1 MFADP
6 TGGRFPGRSQVGQP
20 DADGAIRLTDSDAAL
35 ARYSAVQKH
44 YFNDPFIR
52 PLLSRGAQYQP
63 PRPPLINVGTYV
75 RSEAIDSLVNEWLSL
90 SQAEGKKCQI
100 VSLGAGSDTRFWRI
114 ATGPQKDVLA
124 SYIELDFAENTTKK
138 AMAIRKSRELSIP
151 LGKPE
156 DIKITHCGSALNSSV
171 YHLVPA
177 DMRLPPAD
185 TLPPLLCPKGQPGIL
200 SPDLPT
206 LLLFE
211 CVLSK
216 SSTILGGVVYEMFG
230 LNDSFGR
237 VMLNNLKARNVDLPG
252 VEPYPSFQSLPSRFL
267 NRGFDASVAL
277 TLKQIRTTC
286 ISSEEL
292 QRISHLELLDEL
304 EELEL
309 VLQHYAITWGLKLYN
324 RERGLNAAWNTW
336 GLKPYHETRED
347 EY

>member
-63 PRPPLINVGTYV
+63 PRPPLINLKERNVKSLV
-75 RSEAIDSLVNEWLSL
+75 LELEAI
-90 SQAEGKKCQI
+90 
-100 VSLGAGSDTRFWRI
+100 LGFGESPQ
-114 ATGPQKDVLA
+114 TGPQKDVLA